1 MLCRREALDFHFAAL
16 QGNLEAAKAELRK
29 RAVAFQDCDGFL
41 PGRTTPA
48 EPAGQTPRR
57 LGKALVAQRSHE
69 SGSLVLVDSPFL
81 VVSNPDGLER
91 WIRRWDCYYEIMKMA
106 QAGQRELLD
115 SFEAMDDGGEDVVQ
129 SLCADAGETLKLLWQ
144 AAGDAQQANIPE
156 VVKEREKLK
165 VAKGF
170 ARWQTNQHEF
180 PAFLDQQRRALYW
193 LAPKVAHSC
202 DPNVGWEDPSEDGRV
217 ELRALRR
224 IASGEVLGVNYMN
237 QSFLLQPVEVRRSQL
252 LRERKFHCVCQRCVK
267 ESESGSEPPRGAL
280 AAAREECSQLE
291 ATDLV
296 ANALQTAPEARP
308 APEGRRAAAS
318 PLEAALRLLAALQHQ
333 SFGPQVGDALR
344 QLQIPREL
352 EGEEAPLADLV
363 EQLNRALRDRQAQ
376 NKSPQG
382 EDAEATSPDEFDSMD

>member
-1 MLCRREALDFHFAAL
+1 M
-16 QGNLEAAKAELRK
+16 
-29 RAVAFQDCDGFL
+29 
-41 PGRTTPA
+41 
-48 EPAGQTPRR
+48 
-57 LGKALVAQRSHE
+57 VAQRSYE
-69 SGSLVLVDSPFL
+69 TGSLVLVDSPFL

-144 AAGDAQQANIPE
+144 AAGNAQQANIPE

-165 VAKGF
+165 VARGF

-202 DPNVGWEDPSEDGRV
+202 DPNVGWEDPSEHGRV

-252 LRERKFHCVCQRCVK
+252 LRERKFHCVCQRCAK
-267 ESESGSEPPRGAL
+267 ESGSSSEAPRGAL
-280 AAAREECSQLE
+280 AAAREECSHLE
-291 ATDLV
+291 ARNLV
-296 ANALQTAPEARP
+296 ADAQQTAAEVRHS
-308 APEGRRAAAS
+308 PEGPGAVS
-318 PLEAALRLLAALQHQ
+318 PMEAALRLLAGLRRQ
-333 SFGPQVGDALR
+333 SFGTQVGEAL
-344 QLQIPREL
+344 QKLQIPRDV
-352 EGEEAPLADLV
+352 EGKEAPLADLV
-363 EQLNRALRDRQAQ
+363 EQLNRALHDGQAREM
-376 NKSPQG
+376 SPQG
-382 EDAEATSPDEFDSMD
+382 EDAEGSAPDEFDSMD